1 MYKYFFQVFLELGL
15 CLPLDLL
22 CCVYGNSA
30 RVKGTPMRVFDSPDN
45 KLSDILDQMQAEAVA
60 WESVF
65 SPQFIAGM
73 IYACECLRNSASN
86 MKGNGV
92 LLNEAVLVRPKK

>member
-1 MYKYFFQVFLELGL
+1 
-15 CLPLDLL
+15 
-22 CCVYGNSA
+22 
-30 RVKGTPMRVFDSPDN
+30 MRVFDSPDN

-86 MKGNGV
+86 LKDNGV
-92 LLNEAVLVRPKK
+92 LLNEAVLVRQKK